1 MTDYGPQCHP
11 NGITGYGNTAA
22 GGIVIVGIAP
32 GREEV
37 TARRP
42 FIGPSG
48 KLLDACLEG
57 LGTPRES
64 VYCTNLVCT
73 QCKTPTRDQIAACGG
88 RLRREL
94 AALQPWIIILC
105 GALVVETF
113 LPERKISEVRGAA
126 IWQETDWGGCY
137 LLATYHP
144 AGVMHGYVPLIHD
157 IVRDLEKLPRML
169 TWPRDGSNVQH
180 NVIVLRNAAQAQWA
194 LGQLPRDRP
203 VAIDIETAASEQK
216 KEVDPE
222 VTGGEGDAEEFDVTS
237 ERLLSVAFSDGIK
250 DAYVMDAFVAKSLWW
265 PLDVQWTGHNAQFDM
280 MGMRR
285 FLNAPLPIVHDTM
298 LASYCLDE
306 RGGKHSLKGLARE
319 YLGAGFYEENIDR
332 ARLEDYPIDEVMTYN
347 AADAFMTAKL
357 INVLLPMLKKDEVE
371 KPYYEIMIPAA
382 NAFTDIALRG
392 IAVDN
397 VRIRELQSIWFPIY
411 VQKADELIKLGKEL
425 GFVNPSAKRLKPRSS
440 KGVPQDNFD
449 YAPHPDAI
457 NLQSAK
463 QVTHLLYDVLELP
476 KPEGRRSSDR
486 RALELLEGSHPFVDK
501 LLDFR
506 RLDKVM
512 GDYLMREALRMQI
525 RDDSRMHPNILMHG
539 TRTGRLS
546 YRSPPLQTIPQSH
559 KVGVD
564 LARVREIFVPVD
576 QQNYVVVGADYE
588 KAEVHVAAYLSGDA
602 QMIADLQGG
611 DYHQNVA
618 ATAFNKRFEDVTE
631 SERQTAKNITFG
643 ILYGSGAAGLAQT
656 MRCAVSTATEYIER
670 FKERYHVY
678 NEWYEKQRHDAQVIG
693 ELQGPNGRKRRFL
706 LVHGDEAQHM
716 LNQAVN
722 SPVQSLASDYCLSSL
737 IELHQHTMHDEDWR
751 DAFFVWF
758 SLHDANY
765 FEVRRDRLADVI
777 PLIIDVM
784 QRPRFG
790 LPRIP
795 VEVKIGPNLG
805 ELKKWKPGTSLPSTP
820 AFTAVSPSPTA
831 GKTV

>member
-1 MTDYGPQCHP
+1 MIDYGPQCHP
-11 NGITGYGNTAA
+11 EGITGYGNTTP

-32 GREEV
+32 GREEM
-37 TARRP
+37 TARLP
-42 FIGPSG
+42 FVGPSG
-48 KLLDACLEG
+48 KLLDACIEQ
-57 LGTPRES
+57 LGTPRAS

-73 QCKTPTRDQIAACGG
+73 QCKTPTREQITACGG
-88 RLRREL
+88 RLRQEL
-94 AALQPWIIILC
+94 AALKPWIIVLC
-105 GALVVETF
+105 GATVVEAF
-113 LPERKISEVRGAA
+113 LPHRTISGVRGAA

-137 LLATYHP
+137 MLATYHP

-157 IVRDLEKLPRML
+157 IVRDLEKLPRMM
-169 TWPRDGSNVQH
+169 TWPRDGSNVKH
-180 NVIVLRNAAQAQWA
+180 DVTILRSVDYAQWA
-194 LGQLPRDRP
+194 LDQLPRDRP
-203 VAIDIETAASEQK
+203 VAIDIETAASESN
-216 KEVDPE
+216 PGA
-222 VTGGEGDAEEFDVTS
+222 TGGEGDAEEFDVTS

-250 DAYVMDAFVAKSLWW
+250 EAYVMPTAVAEQVRW
-265 PLDVQWTGHNAQFDM
+265 PLDVQWTGHNAQYDM

-285 FLNAPLPIVHDTM
+285 FLGAPLPIVHDTM

-306 RGGKHSLKGLARE
+306 RAGKHGLKGLASE
-319 YLGAGFYEENIDR
+319 YLGSGMYAENIDR
-332 ARLEDYPIDEVMTYN
+332 ARLGDYPIEEVMAYN

-382 NAFTDIALRG
+382 NAFTDISLRG
-392 IAVDN
+392 IAINN
-397 VRIRELQSIWFPIY
+397 VRIRELQSIWFPVY
-411 VQKADELIKLGKEL
+411 VQKADELITLGKEL
-425 GFVNPSAKRLKPRSS
+425 GFVNPSAKKLKPRSS
-440 KGVPQDNFD
+440 KDVPQDNFD

-486 RALELLEGSHPFVDK
+486 RALEILEGSHPFVDR

-512 GDYLMREALRMQI
+512 GDYLMREALRVQI

-546 YRSPPLQTIPQSH
+546 YRNPAFQTIPQSH

-576 QQNYVVVGADYE
+576 QQNYVVVGADFE
-588 KAEVHVAAYLSGDA
+588 KAEVHVAAYLSGDT
-602 QMIADLQGG
+602 QMIADLQSG

-618 ATAFNKRFEDVTE
+618 ATAFNKPFEAVTE
-631 SERQTAKNITFG
+631 SERQTAKAITFG

-656 MRCAVSTATEYIER
+656 MRCAVTTAAEYIER
-670 FKERYHVY
+670 FKARYHVY
-678 NEWYEKQRHDAQVIG
+678 TRWYEKQRRDAQVIG

-706 LVHGDEAQHM
+706 LVHGDDAHRM

-737 IELHQHTMHDEDWR
+737 IELHQTAQEGAWR

-765 FEVRRDRLADVI
+765 FEVRRDRLTDVI

-790 LPRIP
+790 LPGIP

-805 ELKKWKPGTSLPSTP
+805 ELKKWKPGTSLPSILVP
-820 AFTAVSPSPTA
+820 TAV
-831 GKTV
+831 